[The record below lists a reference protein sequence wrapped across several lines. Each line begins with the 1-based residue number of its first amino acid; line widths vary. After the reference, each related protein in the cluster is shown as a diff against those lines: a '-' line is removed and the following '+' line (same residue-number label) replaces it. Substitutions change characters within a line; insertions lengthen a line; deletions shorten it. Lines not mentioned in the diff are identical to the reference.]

1 MSNYFKFKQNDK
13 IVNHVT
19 SYPYYNFSVYGAKVY
34 LNDQASYSG
43 SFTDEIGEVP
53 SGHISLYEMN
63 VDRDFSAHTYDPV
76 TNPEGIKSKIFP
88 FITKDS
94 ALGSFGTVSTSDWN
108 QFSYGDILTGSY
120 PLSSSI
126 VREFFNSNHGTLN
139 TSGSHMLALENT
151 LNYYTPLSKH
161 YSFSS
166 SLGDKSVQEVNL
178 ISVPSIFF
186 GKQIKKGSV
195 KLNYYLSGAVV
206 ATLEDIYKNGTLV
219 QTSGTDY
226 AQAQGSGSVAGVVL
240 YNEGFMVLTGAWDLS
255 PTTYAFGD
263 LGTPETPTWLNFA
276 IGCND
281 GVADADITPSASYD
295 VQFRGTTVTPNLTLF
310 AHANKTDLNYSNNP
324 TFIDKSTKS
333 GAPFSFNSSSFT
345 EQNNLEF
352 KNTISSSFS
361 TYSGSFKKQT
371 FISKMGIYDSNKNLI
386 AIVNLARPVR
396 KKESDEYTFK
406 INLDI

>member
-1 MSNYFKFKQNDK
+1 MSNYFKFKKNDK
-13 IVNHVT
+13 IVNYIT
-19 SYPYYNFSVYGAKVY
+19 SHPYYGFSIYGAEVY
-34 LNDQASYSG
+34 LNNQSSYNG
-43 SFTDEIGEVP
+43 AFTDNIGEVP

-63 VDRDFSAHTYDPV
+63 VDRDFSAHTYDPS
-76 TNPEGIKSKIFP
+76 TDTGIKSKIFP

-94 ALGSFGTVSTSDWN
+94 ALSSFGTISTTSWN

-120 PLSSSI
+120 PLKASI

-139 TSGSHMLALENT
+139 STKSHMLALENT
-151 LNYYTPLSKH
+151 LNYYKPVSSH
-161 YSFSS
+161 YAFSS
-166 SLGDKSVQEVNL
+166 SLGDKAVQKINL

-186 GKQIKKGSV
+186 GKKIKKGSV
-195 KLNYYLSGAVV
+195 KLNYYLSGTIV

-219 QTSGTDY
+219 QTAGSKY
-226 AQAQGSGSVAGVVL
+226 AQDQGEGSVAGVVL
-240 YNEGFMVLTGAWDLS
+240 YNEGFMVITGAWDLS
-255 PTTYAFGD
+255 TTTYAFGD
-263 LGTPETPTWLNFA
+263 PGSPETPKWINFA

-281 GVADADITPSASYD
+281 GVTENNITPSASFE
-295 VQFRGTTVTPNLTLF
+295 VQFRGTSVTPNLTLF
-310 AHANKTDLNYSNNP
+310 AHAKKNELNYSTNP
-324 TFIDKSTKS
+324 TFVDKSTKPS
-333 GAPFSFNSSSFT
+333 TPFSYDSHSFT
-345 EQNNLEF
+345 EQSNINY

>member
-1 MSNYFKFKQNDK
+1 MSNYFKFKNNDK
-13 IVNHVT
+13 IVNYIT

-34 LNDQASYSG
+34 LNSQDSYSG
-43 SFTDEIGEVP
+43 SFTDKIGEVP
-53 SGHISLYEMN
+53 SGHVSLYEMN
-63 VDRDFSAHTYDPV
+63 VDRDFSAHTYDSV
-76 TNPEGIKSKIFP
+76 TDTGIKSKIFP

-94 ALGSFGTVSTSDWN
+94 ALSSFGTVTTNSWN
-108 QFSYGDILTGSY
+108 QFSYGDIITGSY

-126 VREFFNSNHGTLN
+126 VREFFNSNHGSLN
-139 TSGSHMLALENT
+139 PSGSHMLALKNT
-151 LNYYTPLSKH
+151 LNYYTPISNH
-161 YSFSS
+161 YAFSS
-166 SLGDKSVQEVNL
+166 SLGDKAVQKINL

-186 GKQIKKGSV
+186 GKKIKKGSV
-195 KLNYYLSGAVV
+195 KLNYYLSGAIV
-206 ATLEDIYKNGTLV
+206 ATLEDVYKNGTLV
-219 QTSGTDY
+219 QTAGSEY
-226 AQAQGSGSVAGVVL
+226 AQSQGSGSVAGVVL
-240 YNEGFMVLTGAWDLS
+240 YNEGFMVITGAWGLS

-263 LGTPETPTWLNFA
+263 VGTPETPKWLNFA

-281 GVADADITPSASYD
+281 GVTDANITPSASFE
-295 VQFRGTTVTPNLTLF
+295 VNFRGTSVTPNMTLF
-310 AHANKTDLNYSNNP
+310 AHANKNELNYSNNP
-324 TFIDKSTKS
+324 TYIDKKTKS
-333 GAPFSFNSSSFT
+333 QTPFSFSSSSFI
-345 EQNNLEF
+345 EQNDMNI